1 MGTQTR
7 NQQNIDNEGGEM
19 LSNEALSV
27 LTNYLKITS
36 FASYIPMYDGCCICT
51 YTKGDSRTGYGNQ
64 AIFVTMQVSIHSQ

>member
-1 MGTQTR
+1 
-7 NQQNIDNEGGEM
+7 M

-51 YTKGDSRTGYGNQ
+51 YTKGDSRTGYGN
-64 AIFVTMQVSIHSQ
+64 